1 MLEEIHQDLVL
12 LNLVLLFNFIGLL
25 CIGLAIIMK

>member
-12 LNLVLLFNFIGLL
+12 LNLVLLFNFIGLF